1 MMNMCQAILLDKV
14 TALKKCMS
22 CHDSWNTYFSC
33 LDLLEIPWWIAMF
46 QEFTWAFQAQ
56 FWRDGMS
63 FKMFHIVE
71 GIV

>member
-22 CHDSWNTYFSC
+22 CHDSWHTYFSC
-33 LDLLEIPWWIAMF
+33 LDLLEIPWWIA
-46 QEFTWAFQAQ
+46 FQAQ
-56 FWRDGMS
+56 FWRGGMS
-63 FKMFHIVE
+63 FKMFQIVE